1 MKDYMNVTQ
10 ADIKQYN
17 DALDAM
23 MYCYTE
29 KAPNITASIAKKLNI
44 ATTDCCF
51 YPRGNGK
58 SSIWADKTI
67 DWASK
72 SFSRV
77 RIPTDQEIRSK
88 IVIYRDINPQYCQT
102 KLTYR
107 YNDGKVAFSY
117 ANTLNQDEIEPES
130 IINQILDYIVDKV
143 KDKYKELKIKEDT
156 GMNMND
162 YNEFCK
168 NLRMIGGS
176 LEVECGDLFNQSMSK
191 ITIPT
196 DYLKNI
202 KIAMPTTT
210 FDKKKDYRFHPGLD
224 IPLIIAVDTYNDRV
238 VKVTFA
244 DGTFTKSVC
253 GKNDTFDIDVGITI
267 CVMKRIMGK
276 DGHKLYNNLIRDV
289 HATMD
294 KNEKL
299 KEKEKALKTEIKQRK
314 RKAELKK
321 AAKKAKAR
329 QEKIDIQKT
338 AIIEANRVINEGIG
352 DDLK

>member
-1 MKDYMNVTQ
+1 MRGYMDGPPVN
-10 ADIKQYN
+10 IKQRN
-17 DALDAM
+17 DTFDVM
-23 MYCYTE
+23 MYCYSE
-29 KAPNITASIAKKLNI
+29 KAPNKNGIKILKSAI
-44 ATTDCCF
+44 TDCCS
-51 YPRGNGK
+51 YP
-58 SSIWADKTI
+58 SIRYPSIRTDEI
-67 DWASK
+67 INLVPR
-72 SFSRV
+72 SFSQI

-88 IVIYRDINPQYCQT
+88 IVICRRINPKYCQT
-102 KLTYR
+102 ELTYR

-117 ANTLNQDEIEPES
+117 ANTLNQYEIESES
-130 IINQILDYIVDKV
+130 IKNQILDYIVEKV
-143 KDKYKELKIKEDT
+143 KDKYKELQIKEDT

-162 YNEFCK
+162 YNEFSK

-176 LEVECGDLFNQSMSK
+176 FEVELGSLYERSMTK
-191 ITIPT
+191 IYIPT
-196 DYLKNI
+196 DYLDRV
-202 KIAMPTTT
+202 KITMPTTD

-224 IPLIIAVDTYNDRV
+224 IPLITAVNTYNDRV

-253 GKNDTFDIDVGITI
+253 GENDTFDLDVGITI
-267 CVMKRIMGK
+267 CIMKKVMGK

-299 KEKEKALKTEIKQRK
+299 KEKEKALKSEIKQRK

-338 AIIEANRVINEGIG
+338 AIIEANRVINEGTG